1 MNRLLVVALFAA
13 CVVNI
18 ACLCGHLSAS
28 APAPLIL
35 GAARAADAAAPAR
48 GFGNALE
55 ARGQPPA
62 RYANGNPVIP
72 APARM

>member
-18 ACLCGHLSAS
+18 ACLCGHLSVLAGPS
-28 APAPLIL
+28 VTLPEAPVTS
-35 GAARAADAAAPAR
+35 ARAVH
-48 GFGNALE
+48 
-55 ARGQPPA
+55 
-62 RYANGNPVIP
+62 YANGKPVTP